1 MANVNE
7 RVVLIKGDNSKW
19 YEQAI
24 FIIKKG
30 TEDSRLPVDF
40 VLEAEKIIDSYMKKA
55 DKSAANFWAQNAKK
69 ETGLNKAVKNTP
81 SANANAFNAA
91 AQKSAVK
98 IKKKGFEDYIPYIAM
113 IVCCLILGY
122 IVYGMG

>member
-1 MANVNE
+1 MAKTND

-40 VLEAEKIIDSYMKKA
+40 VLEAEKIIDSYMRRT
-55 DKSAANFWAQNAKK
+55 DKGAAGFWAQNGKKDAALVKEAKK
-69 ETGLNKAVKNTP
+69 PAAVR
-81 SANANAFNAA
+81 AN
-91 AQKSAVK
+91 AQKSAVTV
-98 IKKKGFEDYIPYIAM
+98 KKKGFEDYIPYIAM

-122 IVYGMG
+122 IVYGM

>member
-1 MANVNE
+1 MANTND

-30 TEDSRLPVDF
+30 TEDNSLPVDF
-40 VLEAEKIIDSYMKKA
+40 VLEAEKIIDSYMRRA
-55 DKSAANFWAQNAKK
+55 DKSAAGFWAQNGKKDAGLVKAAKK
-69 ETGLNKAVKNTP
+69 TPAV
-81 SANANAFNAA
+81 NANAVNAA
-91 AQKSAVK
+91 AQKGAVRG
-98 IKKKGFEDYIPYIAM
+98 KKKAFEDYIPYIAM

-122 IVYGMG
+122 IVYGM